1 MPAGLRPGT
10 SGEAGR
16 SGRSSLISGR
26 TFMTNLSSTTGRDTN
41 AAGSGGLRN
50 NAVFKDLFVN
60 PWTYVTGAV
69 ILALLNIALIAS
81 TGKGWGVT
89 TAFAYW
95 AGWIWNGV
103 GGDAHNWAY
112 FTEVAKGFN
121 GEGFNFLNDPAS
133 IMNLGIIAGAFL
145 SVLLASQARFKGLK
159 SGKQA
164 VAAILGGLLMGFGAR
179 LAFGCNIGALF
190 TALPS
195 LSGQGWVFIVFIF
208 LGAAVGSR
216 LLVKYFI

>member
-1 MPAGLRPGT
+1 
-10 SGEAGR
+10 
-16 SGRSSLISGR
+16 
-26 TFMTNLSSTTGRDTN
+26 MTNLSSTGERDTK
-41 AAGSGGLRN
+41 AAQPSSLRDN
-50 NAVFKDLFVN
+50 PVFKDLFVN

-69 ILALLNIALIAS
+69 ILALLNIALITS

-103 GGDAHNWAY
+103 GGDAHGWAY
-112 FTEVAKGFN
+112 FSEVAKSFNEQGFS
-121 GEGFNFLNDPAS
+121 FLTDPAS
-133 IMNLGIIAGAFL
+133 IMDLGIIAGAFL
-145 SVLLASQARFKGLK
+145 SVLLASQARFKALK
-159 SGKQA
+159 SGKQV